1 MATNISMIGLL
12 ERHQKLIDEIAERV
26 EELEAMKDV
35 LKFHISEQKRQGG
48 TKHGK
53 VDEYRYDK
61 DKKEYVRVIE

>member
-12 ERHQKLIDEIAERV
+12 ERHQELVDEIAERV
-26 EELEAMKDV
+26 AELEAMKNV

-48 TKHGK
+48 TKFGK

-61 DKKEYVRVIE
+61 IKREYVRVVE